1 MQQLSPLEKAID
13 YIETHLQDD
22 IGLSEVSQAAGYSYY
37 HMTRLFSAVL
47 GESVGHYINRRRLY
61 NAAQKLLYSDQRVLD
76 IALDGG
82 FKSAEAFSRAFK
94 AAFGSSPQSYRKS
107 GLDLVSSAK
116 RELAPKDVY
125 HIANNISHTPEIVQ
139 LEAVTIAGLRSM
151 TSVFDN
157 QIPHLWERFLR
168 LHAAHFQSSGLGYEV
183 CETPQT
189 AYTPE
194 GNVTF
199 SVMVAAPVESFADL
213 PPQLTVK
220 TLSAGKYAVFT
231 HRGTFANLFKT
242 HQYIYGTWLA
252 NTKAQLDDREDFLL
266 YERRVQSFDDPDNLV
281 KLFVPIK

>member
-13 YIETHLQDD
+13 YIESHLHED
-22 IGLSEVSQAAGYSYY
+22 IGLHEVSQAAGYSYY

-61 NAAQKLLYSDQRVLD
+61 IAAQKLLYSDQKVMD
-76 IALDGG
+76 IALDCG

-94 AAFGSSPQSYRKS
+94 TAFGSCPQTYRKS
-107 GLDLVSSAK
+107 GLDLVTSAK
-116 RELAPKDVY
+116 RELAPHDVY
-125 HIANNISHTPEIVQ
+125 HIANNMSHTPEIVQ
-139 LEAVTIAGLRSM
+139 LEAVKIAGLRAE

-157 QIPHLWERFLR
+157 QIPRLWERFLR
-168 LHAAHFQSSGLGYEV
+168 LYAAHFQADGLGYEV
-183 CETPQT
+183 CETLQT

-199 SVMVAAPVESFADL
+199 SVMVAAPVESFDTL
-213 PPQLTVK
+213 PPILAVK

-231 HRGTFANLFKT
+231 HRGTFANLFTT
-242 HQYIYGTWLA
+242 HQYIYGTWLSST
-252 NTKAQLDDREDFLL
+252 NAQLDDREDFLL
-266 YERRVQSFDDPDNLV
+266 YERPVQSFDDPDNLV